1 MSRRM
6 PELRPQRGVARE
18 TAVACV
24 WLALAMATGGL
35 GAMYYR
41 ELRLEAEREIT
52 LGQCREL
59 DGLERSCC
67 LAAVRG
73 RYVAP

>member
-1 MSRRM
+1 M
-6 PELRPQRGVARE
+6 PELRARRGVARE

-24 WLALAMATGGL
+24 WLALAMGVGGM

-41 ELRLEAEREIT
+41 EVRLAAERELV
-52 LGQCREL
+52 LGQCAEF

-73 RYVAP
+73 RYVEP